1 MTSLLSNPNPTHPML
16 FQPVPLP
23 PPRPSDSVVVV
34 PHYDVQWARP
44 VFRAPSLPTPA
55 QIHSEIPFT
64 AMRITATRPRI
75 QRAR

>member
-1 MTSLLSNPNPTHPML
+1 
-16 FQPVPLP
+16 
-23 PPRPSDSVVVV
+23 VVV

-64 AMRITATRPRI
+64 AMRITATRPRT

>member
-1 MTSLLSNPNPTHPML
+1 ML

-55 QIHSEIPFT
+55 QIHGEIPFT
-64 AMRITATRPRI
+64 AMRITPTRPRT

>member
-1 MTSLLSNPNPTHPML
+1 ML

-23 PPRPSDSVVVV
+23 PPRPSDSVLVV

-55 QIHSEIPFT
+55 QLHGEIPFT
-64 AMRITATRPRI
+64 ALRVTSTRTRTPRA
-75 QRAR
+75 QA

>member
-1 MTSLLSNPNPTHPML
+1 ML

-55 QIHSEIPFT
+55 QIHGEIPFT
-64 AMRITATRPRI
+64 AMRITPTRPRTL
-75 QRAR
+75 RAR